1 MYFIYLLK
9 ILILRDAL
17 EFCHILNKI
26 PMHRVQL
33 LIYFLSY
40 TRNLQLVNHHTIKI
54 YLNFGLSYV
63 NVALEA

>member
-1 MYFIYLLK
+1 
-9 ILILRDAL
+9 
-17 EFCHILNKI
+17 
-26 PMHRVQL
+26 MHRVQL

-40 TRNLQLVNHHTIKI
+40 TRNLQLANHRTIKI